1 MNQKIQYY
9 KDINSQSCFNV
20 IPLLVEIAVSKI
32 HRVALIVKVAKKF
45 SKTTKLNYLLYK
57 TS

>member
-9 KDINSQSCFNV
+9 KDVNSQSCFSV

-32 HRVALIVKVAKKF
+32 HRVALTVKVAKKI
-45 SKTTKLNYLLYK
+45 SETKLKYLLYK